1 MIVPNTYHGQL
12 LLLQFPWRRIEAVK
26 RGKTL
31 RCVSSDC
38 GIPRGSLCI
47 HMIASIGISLGRVCH
62 RDRVFKVPCSRKALS
77 VLQGQRGR
85 LLVHW
90 RESGLILRGEAQA
103 MDPDYWV

>member
-1 MIVPNTYHGQL
+1 
-12 LLLQFPWRRIEAVK
+12 
-26 RGKTL
+26 
-31 RCVSSDC
+31 
-38 GIPRGSLCI
+38 
-47 HMIASIGISLGRVCH
+47 MIASIGISLGRVCH

-103 MDPDYWV
+103 MDPDLLGVSHNPAAGCPPPEDTDSPVQKNCGASFLR